1 VVVANRKEFP
11 DLKETMRWAIFL
23 RIVILSGILIP
34 GMTILHG
41 PESHFLSLRLSFF
54 YGVTIFY
61 SLLEYLYARKESSV
75 IFQIY
80 SHLFFDLVIVSS
92 IVDAT
97 GSVGSPFTFLY
108 ILLILEAG
116 MLLRRSG
123 AVMWATISSLV
134 YLLLGILRF
143 WGEGPL
149 FSDFE
154 RDGSLITGGSGHPIL
169 DVFFP
174 LSLFYLVAL
183 IIGFI
188 DSRLSRAGDKVH
200 NLSRELKRLSMETAD
215 IFFHI
220 PSGVLTCDLAKRL
233 IFVNP
238 AGLKLLDLERKDS
251 VGHPIE
257 RVFSVRHK
265 ALDKLIDQTFQENLP
280 VNRAEVVLQGEDGKK
295 KVDLGVSTSLLKDVN
310 GTILGVTA
318 IFQDIS
324 HLKEL
329 DAVSKRNLKFKTLT
343 ELSASMAHEIK
354 NPLATINSS
363 LEMLDRS
370 SLTDEGKNLLDM
382 IKAESVRLSQLLEDY
397 LRFARIKVREW
408 KKIDLLELVEEVKVL
423 LMVRQDISS
432 RISIDFDGFDGSGK
446 DFIWGDPELVKQIF
460 LNLFINSAEAIIGH
474 GSIHVRFEGCE
485 GVNEIDRAERANF
498 QRIFVEDDGPGF
510 SIEGAS
516 KAFNPFFTTKSEGSG
531 LGLVIVQKIVDAH
544 HGKIVLHNKKD
555 EGACFILS
563 LPITNPAQM
572 DDRKNVRLVEQES

>member
-1 VVVANRKEFP
+1 MVVAYRKEFP

-23 RIVILSGILIP
+23 RIVILSGILMP
-34 GMTILHG
+34 GMAILYG

-54 YGVTIFY
+54 YGVTIFF
-61 SLLEYLYARKESSV
+61 SLLEYLYARKENSV

-80 SHLFFDLVIVSS
+80 SHLFFDLAVISS

-149 FSDFE
+149 FGDFE
-154 RDGSLITGGSGHPIL
+154 RGGFLITGGSGHPIL

-188 DSRLSRAGDKVH
+188 DSRLRRACDKVH
-200 NLSRELKRLSMETAD
+200 NLGQELKRLSMETTD
-215 IFFHI
+215 IFYHI

-238 AGLKLLDLERKDS
+238 AGLRLLGLESKDT

-257 RVFSVRHK
+257 RVFSGRHE
-265 ALDKLIDQTFQENLP
+265 ALDKLIDQTIQENIP
-280 VNRAEVVLQGEDGKK
+280 VSRAEVILHGGDGRE
-295 KVDLGVSTSLLKDVN
+295 KVDLGVSTSYLEDVN

-324 HLKEL
+324 HLKKL
-329 DAVSKRNLKFKTLT
+329 DEMSKRNLQFKALT
-343 ELSASMAHEIK
+343 ELSATMAHEIK
-354 NPLATINSS
+354 KSTG
-363 LEMLDRS
+363 D
-370 SLTDEGKNLLDM
+370 D
-382 IKAESVRLSQLLEDY
+382 QQ
-397 LRFARIKVREW
+397 F
-408 KKIDLLELVEEVKVL
+408 
-423 LMVRQDISS
+423 
-432 RISIDFDGFDGSGK
+432 SGT
-446 DFIWGDPELVKQIF
+446 
-460 LNLFINSAEAIIGH
+460 A
-474 GSIHVRFEGCE
+474 
-485 GVNEIDRAERANF
+485 
-498 QRIFVEDDGPGF
+498 
-510 SIEGAS
+510 
-516 KAFNPFFTTKSEGSG
+516 
-531 LGLVIVQKIVDAH
+531 
-544 HGKIVLHNKKD
+544 
-555 EGACFILS
+555 
-563 LPITNPAQM
+563 
-572 DDRKNVRLVEQES
+572 